1 MAAMVFSLPFCTKW
15 GTLLV
20 RRALIPHDFVCDQF
34 CHVSRVHA
42 SLPLG
47 IGSLW
52 DYSNV
57 ADPSP
62 NCDYVGINANR
73 EYKAVSGCSSAAV
86 ERKGGSGTACVHWD
100 EQCMGN
106 ELMTGYLGSNAASPL
121 SRITVGSLQDLG
133 YEVDY
138 SQADTFVRAD
148 LNASC
153 ICPGRRLRSPE
164 RSLAD
169 MKHGEAFL
177 VGRSRSIHRRR
188 LSTDAEAM
196 AIEAGLEYLTSNAQN
211 TTQTEQTVGAKYVA
225 DEVVSVLVIE
235 RGEIYGVVVRRPE

>member
-1 MAAMVFSLPFCTKW
+1 MFVSLS
-15 GTLLV
+15 
-20 RRALIPHDFVCDQF
+20 Q
-34 CHVSRVHA
+34 
-42 SLPLG
+42 G

-73 EYKAVSGCSSAAV
+73 EYKAVSGCSAAAV
-86 ERKGGSGTACVHWD
+86 EREGGGGTACVHWD

-121 SRITVGSLQDLG
+121 SRITVGSLHDLG
-133 YEVDY
+133 YQVDY

-153 ICPGRRLRSPE
+153 VCSGRRLRPQK

-169 MKHGEAFL
+169 MQHGEAFS
-177 VGRSRSIHRRR
+177 VGRSGNRHRRR
-188 LSTDAEAM
+188 LSTEAEAL
-196 AIEAGLEYLTSNAQN
+196 ALEAGLEYLTSNAQN
-211 TTQTEQTVGAKYVA
+211 TIQAQQTVGAKYVA

-235 RGEIYGVVVRRPE
+235 GGEIYGVLVRRPE